1 MALALLPPLYLE
13 APRMMIFINSER
25 VSVLAGVETDW
36 DSLTEVTVLHEAAG
50 SRTAAHETSATPAR
64 SNRTLS
70 IWERLG
76 CTTALSGSQTTEIDL
91 KSSIAT
97 LLTHLTCFLTPQ
109 TPVRHH
115 APVHPPRVVEVSEVG
130 VGLHV

>member
-1 MALALLPPLYLE
+1 
-13 APRMMIFINSER
+13 MMIFINSER

-76 CTTALSGSQTTEIDL
+76 CTTALSGSQTNEIDL
-91 KSSIAT
+91 KSSS
-97 LLTHLTCFLTPQ
+97 
-109 TPVRHH
+109 RH
-115 APVHPPRVVEVSEVG
+115 S
-130 VGLHV
+130 